1 MREKDLLCQK
11 MEIWAKA
18 LESGYGLE
26 EREVAALSF
35 VPDAIG
41 LPPSLCSGS
50 RGEEWEICSWDIMP
64 GVESKALDMASW
76 SLPSL
81 IAMAGH

>member
-1 MREKDLLCQK
+1 MREKDQLCQK

-35 VPDAIG
+35 VPDAFVCIG
-41 LPPSLCSGS
+41 LPPFAPGP
-50 RGEEWEICSWDIMP
+50 GERN
-64 GVESKALDMASW
+64 GK
-76 SLPSL
+76 
-81 IAMAGH
+81 

>member
-1 MREKDLLCQK
+1 

-41 LPPSLCSGS
+41 LPPFAPGPGERNGKSVVGILCRGS
-50 RGEEWEICSWDIMP
+50 NPR
-64 GVESKALDMASW
+64 L
-76 SLPSL
+76 
-81 IAMAGH
+81 